1 MYHDTEQV
9 PRRGSKLGGA
19 GMEAIRDVAQQK
31 GSNGV
36 PLGAK
41 LQCIT
46 IQDKCLIKVR
56 CPAQLP
62 KAGVEEICEA
72 VRHDGSTEPFR
83 RTMQ

>member
-36 PLGAK
+36 SLRAK

-46 IQDKCLIKVR
+46 IGQVPRQGPMFDSAPQSGCRGDLR
-56 CPAQLP
+56 GCSPQRLY
-62 KAGVEEICEA
+62 
-72 VRHDGSTEPFR
+72 
-83 RTMQ
+83 RTVSAM